1 MEILK
6 IIKIITSVFVIVLGV
21 MYIIKKIDK

>member
-6 IIKIITSVFVIVLGV
+6 IIKIITSVLVIVLGIS
-21 MYIIKKIDK
+21 YIVKNRKK